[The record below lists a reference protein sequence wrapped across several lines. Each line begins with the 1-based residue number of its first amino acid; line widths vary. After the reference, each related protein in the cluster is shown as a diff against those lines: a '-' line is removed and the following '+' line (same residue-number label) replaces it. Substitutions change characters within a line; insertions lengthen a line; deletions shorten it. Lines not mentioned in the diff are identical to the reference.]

1 MKEYIVVLKRDAD
14 PSDFQADMTQT
25 TGRSDSTSSGLPY
38 SIPSRSVDIANPR
51 LKSKRSTHYALEDN
65 EVEQIK
71 QDHRV
76 VDVHIP
82 PDQDES
88 IEIGLDARQDAN
100 FQKPFYNNQNLAFVN
115 WGLRRCVEGTNVYG
129 YSTADPGG
137 FYTYN
142 LNGTGVDVVIQDS
155 GLQTDHPDFYD
166 ASGVSRVQNID
177 WYTESGVAG
186 TQNANH
192 NRDFD
197 GHGTHVGGIAA
208 GLTYGWA
215 KNARI
220 YHVKV
225 SGLNGS
231 GDSGTGIPVSDCFDV
246 IKGWHNNK
254 PNDPLTGVKRP
265 TIVNMSWGYGTYANN
280 VTTGGSYRG
289 ASITGWTGTG
299 RDTSVGI
306 VGSPRYSGSTFL
318 GYRHVNRV
326 SSVDADVQEMIDA
339 GIHVC
344 IAAGNSY
351 QKIDVPSGTDYNN
364 YYVNNFGNRYYHR
377 GGSPFDDEAIVVGNV
392 DSIVD
397 GAHGGVEQKVSSSE
411 NGPGVDIY
419 APGQNIV
426 STCSTTSRFTGG
438 NYPPNTSFKITTL
451 GGTSMASPQVCGV
464 GALILQ
470 TNPHMTPA
478 ELKAFVIGQSIGSM
492 LHTTGLDVDYAD
504 SRSIKGGNNK
514 YMKHPFPSED
524 VFKVTHS

>member
-1 MKEYIVVLKRDAD
+1 MKEYVVVLKRDAD
-14 PSDFQADMTQT
+14 TAGFQADMVQS
-25 TGRSDSTSSGLPY
+25 TGRSDKLHRIPDR
-38 SIPSRSVDIANPR
+38 SIDIANPR
-51 LKSKRSTHYALEDN
+51 LKSKRSTHYALEDH

-71 QDHRV
+71 QDYRV

-82 PDQDES
+82 PDQDDSLE
-88 IEIGLDARQDAN
+88 IELHARQDAD
-100 FQKPFYNNQNLAFVN
+100 FSKSGGSSIVN
-115 WGLRRCVEGTNVYG
+115 WGLRRCIESTNVYG
-129 YSTADPGG
+129 TSLSDPGG

-142 LNGTGVDVVIQDS
+142 LNGTGVDIVIQDS
-155 GLQTDHPDFYD
+155 GLEINHPDFND
-166 ASGVSRVQNID
+166 TNGASRVQNID
-177 WYTESGVAG
+177 WYTASGVSG
-186 TQNANH
+186 TQSGNH

-197 GHGTHVGGIAA
+197 GHGTHVAGIAA

-215 KNARI
+215 KNSKI

-225 SGLNGS
+225 SGLEGS
-231 GDSGTGIPVSDCFDV
+231 GDGGTGIPVSDCFDV

-289 ASITGWTGTG
+289 NPITGWTGTG

-326 SSVDADVQEMIDA
+326 ASVDADVQEMIDA
-339 GIHVC
+339 GIHIC

-351 QKIDVPSGTDYNN
+351 QKIDVSGGVDYNN

-377 GGSPFDDEAIVVGNV
+377 GGSPYDDEALVVGNV
-392 DSIVD
+392 ASTI
-397 GAHGGVEQKVSSSE
+397 HSGGLEQKATSSE

-419 APGQNIV
+419 APGTNIM
-426 STCSTTSRFTGG
+426 STTSTTNRF
-438 NYPPNTSFKITTL
+438 NDSDYPPNTFYKICNIS
-451 GGTSMASPQVCGV
+451 GTSMASPQVCGA

-478 ELKAFVIGQSIGSM
+478 QLKTFM
-492 LHTTGLDVDYAD
+492 LGPVSY
-504 SRSIKGGNNK
+504 
-514 YMKHPFPSED
+514 
-524 VFKVTHS
+524 THLTLPTKA